1 MFAVASMNPMI
12 GWILLGYFLLAGN
25 IAAEKWLLASYDFKE
40 INFITA
46 AVIMGLTAFQEFA
59 QHRSFER
66 LKPVHWPSLLLLS
79 FCTLV
84 AWNCYLYSLLG
95 LSLFEFGA
103 IGLLSPVVMACLA
116 IPILRERPSRWLW
129 FALLLG
135 LTGGFFLVKG
145 DWNGLGEWHYHAV
158 MFLAL
163 VFASLR
169 WILVKN
175 FGDRILLPAL
185 IFWEPLLVL
194 ITTGLIIDLST
205 LWDKATLGL
214 FSAALLLF
222 LSRQCLVRSYQSKQT
237 KATSISSL
245 VYTKLGWAMLFGFL
259 IWGTVPSWLEWLGIG
274 LIILSS
280 WLIAR
285 RSS

>member
-1 MFAVASMNPMI
+1 MNPMV

-59 QHRSFER
+59 QHRSFDR

-79 FCTLV
+79 FCTLI

-135 LTGGFFLVKG
+135 LTGGFFSGQGRLERTWGMALPCG
-145 DWNGLGEWHYHAV
+145 DV
-158 MFLAL
+158 
-163 VFASLR
+163 S
-169 WILVKN
+169 
-175 FGDRILLPAL
+175 
-185 IFWEPLLVL
+185 
-194 ITTGLIIDLST
+194 
-205 LWDKATLGL
+205 
-214 FSAALLLF
+214 
-222 LSRQCLVRSYQSKQT
+222 
-237 KATSISSL
+237 
-245 VYTKLGWAMLFGFL
+245 
-259 IWGTVPSWLEWLGIG
+259 GIG
-274 LIILSS
+274 LCFTAMDFGQEL
-280 WLIAR
+280 R
-285 RSS
+285 RSHSSTSTDFLGTPAGSDNNGADY